1 MNGVYYHLYG
11 TLSIFFDPPLYYQ
24 LHAYK
29 LYEHKLLL
37 ALNCN
42 IMVVPLLAVQVCSSL
57 QSQNES
63 IVQIGNVFLH
73 MQNCPSSHLEY

>member
-1 MNGVYYHLYG
+1 MNEVYYHSYRNG

-24 LHAYK
+24 VHAYK

-42 IMVVPLLAVQVCSSL
+42 IVIVSHLAVQVCSSL
-57 QSQNES
+57 QSQQLK
-63 IVQIGNVFLH
+63 V
-73 MQNCPSSHLEY
+73 